1 MLKVCTSYSKKVPAG
16 EQYSSQQFH
25 ASVELELS
33 DTLRPEELQDR
44 LHQTFDLVK
53 STVEEEINGGAPVSR
68 DRTPRNTTADRNRV
82 SGASRNGENN
92 KATNA
97 QIKYMTSLAGDQGIQ
112 LSALNQH
119 VKDEYGVDS
128 LYELSKHDASK
139 LVDGLKHGRIKIA
152 A

>member
-33 DTLRPEELQDR
+33 DTLSPAQLQER

-53 STVEEEINGGAPVSR
+53 NTVEEEINGGPPPSR
-68 DRTPRNTTADRNRV
+68 DRMPRSLTTDRNRV
-82 SGASRNGENN
+82 SGASRNGDNP

-97 QIKYMTSLAGDQGIQ
+97 QVKYATSLAGDQGIQ
-112 LSALNQH
+112 LGALNQY

-128 LYELSKHDASK
+128 LYELSKKDASA